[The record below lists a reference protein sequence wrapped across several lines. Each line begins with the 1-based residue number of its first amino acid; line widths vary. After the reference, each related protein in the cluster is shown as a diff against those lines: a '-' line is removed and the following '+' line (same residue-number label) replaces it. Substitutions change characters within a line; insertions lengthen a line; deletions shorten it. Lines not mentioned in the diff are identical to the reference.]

1 LACVAWF
8 AWFFPLLASLP
19 VSQAFVA
26 QQCPFG
32 KRAWNPDRLLS
43 PL

>member
-26 QQCPFG
+26 QHIWLGQ
-32 KRAWNPDRLLS
+32 AWLHQ
-43 PL
+43 